1 VGRNLYYFT
10 DLENVCALYDWR
22 ELETGPEP
30 SLLVTAPS
38 SSLCEH
44 CLRRA

>member
-10 DLENVCALYDWR
+10 DLENVCTLYDWR

-38 SSLCEH
+38 S
-44 CLRRA
+44 